1 MPTGDVA
8 VTGPGRL
15 RCKHIIHAVGP
26 IWNSSKSDK
35 YNINLLSSAVM
46 NTLIKANKIECK
58 SVSIPAISSGRY
70 GFPKPLCAKVFY
82 ANLKRFV
89 RAVKQQNA
97 TLKLKT
103 VRLTNFD
110 NETC

>member
-1 MPTGDVA
+1 
-8 VTGPGRL
+8 
-15 RCKHIIHAVGP
+15 
-26 IWNSSKSDK
+26 
-35 YNINLLSSAVM
+35 M
-46 NTLIKANKIECK
+46 NTLIKANEIECE
-58 SVSIPAISSGRY
+58 SVSIPAISSGIF

-82 ANLKRFV
+82 ASLKRFV

-110 NETC
+110 NETCQIFRDEFDNSIDAE

>member
-1 MPTGDVA
+1 M
-8 VTGPGRL
+8 TGPGRL
-15 RCKHIIHAVGP
+15 KCKHIIHAVGP

-46 NTLIKANKIECK
+46 NTLIKANEIECE
-58 SVSIPAISSGRY
+58 SVSIPAISSRRF
-70 GFPKPLCAKVFY
+70 GFPKSLCAKVFY
-82 ANLKRFV
+82 TNLKRFV
-89 RAVKQQNA
+89 RTVKQQNS

-110 NETC
+110 NYTC